1 MAISDYTQLQQAVS
15 DWMARADLSGNAQ
28 DFIALGEAR
37 LNRTLNPLETD
48 ATITG
53 TASNREIDV
62 SSLAPVRPIALF
74 LKGSSGEM
82 ELVQRAPGS
91 FAFIE
96 ETGCPR
102 FWSLDGDKIVL
113 DRPLSTAESFRFR
126 YQERFALSNANP
138 TNWLLSNHPDVYLAA
153 SLVWG
158 GAFIK
163 DGSYAASF
171 KTLLDETI
179 PEIRSQISQSRRG
192 VLTVDPALMAMN
204 SGRRG
209 YV

>member
-1 MAISDYTQLQQAVS
+1 MAISNYSELQQAVS
-15 DWMARADLSGNAQ
+15 DWMARADLSGNAA
-28 DFIALGEAR
+28 DFISLGEAR
-37 LNRTLNPLETD
+37 LNRMLNPAETD
-48 ATITG
+48 ATIPG
-53 TASNREIDV
+53 TASSREIDV

-96 ETGCPR
+96 EAGCPR

-113 DRPLSTAESFRFR
+113 DCLLSTAEQFRFR
-126 YQERFALSNANP
+126 YQERFALSNTNP
-138 TNWLLSNHPDVYLAA
+138 TNWLLTNHPDVYLAA

-163 DGSYAASF
+163 DGAYAASF